1 MEESYLSE
9 VDSPKANLGS
19 RFIQSNSELSED
31 GGGDDD
37 DDDWS
42 KIWKVLKIGW
52 DWETSLNKK
61 SAADNTPHA
70 FSIVWVIVWS
80 NCFANAK
87 THKGFE
93 SFFMD
98 LYNSLK

>member
-37 DDDWS
+37 DDLS
-42 KIWKVLKIGW
+42 KICKVLKNG
-52 DWETSLNKK
+52 
-61 SAADNTPHA
+61 
-70 FSIVWVIVWS
+70 
-80 NCFANAK
+80 
-87 THKGFE
+87 
-93 SFFMD
+93 
-98 LYNSLK
+98 